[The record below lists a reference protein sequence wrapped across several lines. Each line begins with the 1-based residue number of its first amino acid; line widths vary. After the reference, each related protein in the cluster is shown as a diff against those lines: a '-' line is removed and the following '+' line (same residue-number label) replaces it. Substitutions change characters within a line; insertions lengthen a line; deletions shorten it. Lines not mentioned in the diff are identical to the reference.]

1 IELIGYS
8 IDSPFQL
15 VKSTLKRS
23 LFARDLKTHADQVIY
38 IAGYYVAQKKV
49 KTVKHELMKFG
60 CFIDQEGQF
69 FDTVHFPDTLSK
81 YPLQGRGC
89 YYIMG
94 KVVLDFGY
102 PNVEVIK
109 VKKLEWRERSEFF
122 EQEGRARVGSK
133 SGEQE

>member
-1 IELIGYS
+1 MK
-8 IDSPFQL
+8 
-15 VKSTLKRS
+15 KSLLAK
-23 LFARDLKTHADQVIY
+23 DLKAHAEQIIY

-60 CFIDQEGQF
+60 CFIDQVGQF
-69 FDTVHFPDTLSK
+69 FDTIHFPDTLAK

-109 VKKLEWRERSEFF
+109 VKKLEWRDRDEF
-122 EQEGRARVGSK
+122 GARVPRLR
-133 SGEQE
+133 SGTA